1 MRDIKFRAWDNI
13 GEQMIFDFGMTPED
27 YHAYII
33 PEGAEYPDQFEYYD
47 DIKLMQYTGLKD
59 KNGVEIYEG
68 DILRLFDPR
77 LPEKTKSSEV
87 TFDRGAFLVDT
98 QMGTLPDRTTLKTL
112 YRELMNR
119 EYSDCEVIGNIYENP
134 ELINDRKD

>member
-1 MRDIKFRAWDNI
+1 MRDIKFRAYGRDFDTDKVV
-13 GEQMIFDFGMTPED
+13 MIKPFDFT
-27 YHAYII
+27 
-33 PEGAEYPDQFEYYD
+33 EYVTYNETAQGRLLPLVGD
-47 DIKLMQYTGLKD
+47 DVIFMQYTGLKD

-112 YRELMNR
+112 YRELMDR

-134 ELINDRKD
+134 ELVEDRKD